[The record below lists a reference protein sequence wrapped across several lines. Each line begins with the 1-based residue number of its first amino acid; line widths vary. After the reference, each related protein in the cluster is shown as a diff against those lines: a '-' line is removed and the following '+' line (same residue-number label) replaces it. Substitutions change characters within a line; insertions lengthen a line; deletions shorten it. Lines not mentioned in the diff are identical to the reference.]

1 MSVTYQTTFKIFKK
15 HPLGYVA
22 IVLWVL
28 ASIIDV
34 LDMLLSLAAGDLLS
48 ALLDLLVVVA
58 LIGYTLFVSFASVT
72 IFFDIMYA
80 VVALGKG
87 YYLTGYYWF
96 TLIMDISLTFFTII
110 GVSTTLK
117 NVKSFDE
124 FTVAAP
130 QYSPTSGKYTPYAY
144 SSPVATNP
152 TTEPS
157 VQPVQPVP
165 PVGHQPAPVPPQTAV
180 EVKFCTNCGAKNK
193 FEAKFCTSCGAAMR

>member
-58 LIGYTLFVSFASVT
+58 LIGYITTPVIAKSRRPNDPIGMAKTLFVSFASVT

-87 YYLTGYYWF
+87 YYLTGS
-96 TLIMDISLTFFTII
+96 SLR
-110 GVSTTLK
+110 G
-117 NVKSFDE
+117 
-124 FTVAAP
+124 
-130 QYSPTSGKYTPYAY
+130 
-144 SSPVATNP
+144 SSPDP
-152 TTEPS
+152 
-157 VQPVQPVP
+157 
-165 PVGHQPAPVPPQTAV
+165 GH
-180 EVKFCTNCGAKNK
+180 
-193 FEAKFCTSCGAAMR
+193 S

>member
-1 MSVTYQTTFKIFKK
+1 MAKI
-15 HPLGYVA
+15 
-22 IVLWVL
+22 
-28 ASIIDV
+28 
-34 LDMLLSLAAGDLLS
+34 
-48 ALLDLLVVVA
+48 
-58 LIGYTLFVSFASVT
+58 LFVSFASVT

-96 TLIMDISLTFFTII
+96 TLIMDISLTFFTVI

-117 NVKSFDE
+117 DVKSFDE

-130 QYSPTSGKYTPYAY
+130 QYSPVGGKYTPYASY
-144 SSPVATNP
+144 SPPVSTNP

-157 VQPVQPVP
+157 VQPI
-165 PVGHQPAPVPPQTAV
+165 GHQPSTIPPQPVA

-193 FEAKFCTSCGAAMR
+193 VDAKFCTSCGSAIR